1 MDIQEI
7 AGIATSFV
15 KPEPT
20 VAQCQAFI
28 EFESVH
34 GHVYTAYKIACVCMC
49 RVCVDVCCVCVC
61 VLYICVCVCC

>member
-1 MDIQEI
+1 MDFQEI

-15 KPEPT
+15 KLEPT

-34 GHVYTAYKIACVCMC
+34 GRVYTAYKRACVHVSCVCGHVLCM
-49 RVCVDVCCVCVC
+49 CVCVVYMLQPDC
-61 VLYICVCVCC
+61 